1 MVEQVLKILNE
12 KKKNSVK
19 NVKNLII
26 WNLVT
31 KKKKQKEGKNE
42 NFNYEMIKFVKKNKI
57 LTTNGRCDGRKINI

>member
-1 MVEQVLKILNE
+1 M
-12 KKKNSVK
+12 KKKKFSEK
-19 NVKNLII
+19 REKLII

-31 KKKKQKEGKNE
+31 KKKKKQKEGKNE

>member
-1 MVEQVLKILNE
+1 MEFGYK
-12 KKKNSVK
+12 
-19 NVKNLII
+19 
-26 WNLVT
+26 